1 MSKQIVETINT
12 ANPGTIFL
20 ASDFTETD
28 TDDAICKTLSRLVA
42 AGKLE
47 RPLRGLYRK
56 PKHNDFLDRD
66 IPASP
71 NENAQ
76 ALAKKFGWN
85 IAPFGD
91 TALNQLGLDAQV
103 PTAVCYVSNRPYRT
117 YHYDPYTIEFRHT
130 ANRNISNLNP
140 ETALVIQDLKALG
153 KEQATLNKLD
163 LISLHLDDSQLNN
176 LVSDTHNVAVWIR
189 DAIGVIQKRRT
200 P

>member
-1 MSKQIVETINT
+1 MSKQIVEIINT
-12 ANPGTIFL
+12 ANPGTIFF
-20 ASDFTETD
+20 ASDFAEVD
-28 TDDAICKTLSRLVA
+28 TDDAIRKTLSRLVA

-71 NENAQ
+71 DEIAQ
-76 ALAKKFGWN
+76 ALAKKFDWH

-103 PTAVCYVSNRPYRT
+103 PTAVCYVSDGPYRT
-117 YHYDPYTIEFRHT
+117 YRYDPYTIEFRHT

-140 ETALVIQDLKALG
+140 ETALVIQALKALG
-153 KEQATLNKLD
+153 KEQATLDKLD

-176 LVSDTHNVAVWIR
+176 LVLDTQNVAVWMR
-189 DAIGVIQKRRT
+189 EAIGIMQKRRT
-200 P
+200 

>member
-20 ASDFTETD
+20 ASDFAETD
-28 TDDAICKTLSRLVA
+28 TDDAIRKTLSRLVA

-71 NENAQ
+71 NEIAR

-91 TALNQLGLDAQV
+91 TALNQLDLDVQV
-103 PTAVCYVSNRPYRT
+103 PTAVCYVS
-117 YHYDPYTIEFRHT
+117 DEPYTIEFRHT

-140 ETALVIQDLKALG
+140 ETALVIQALKALG
-153 KEQATLNKLD
+153 KEQATLDKLD

-176 LVSDTHNVAVWIR
+176 LASDTQNVAVWIR
-189 DAIGVIQKRRT
+189 EAIGIMQKRRT
-200 P
+200 RS